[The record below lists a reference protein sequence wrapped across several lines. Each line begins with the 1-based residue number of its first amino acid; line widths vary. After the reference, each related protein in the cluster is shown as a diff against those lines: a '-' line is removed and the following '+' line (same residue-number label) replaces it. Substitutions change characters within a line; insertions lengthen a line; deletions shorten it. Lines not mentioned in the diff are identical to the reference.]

1 MHDQPKAP
9 GGDVDIEIQN
19 QRIVLSY
26 VIETYPG
33 QVRMSELVRGLTRDS
48 EKRNESAEIEDAV
61 RELRGAGLL
70 FRSEAL
76 VLPTRAAIRAYE
88 VLVEAA

>member
-1 MHDQPKAP
+1 MHDQSNGRNDNA
-9 GGDVDIEIQN
+9 EIDLQN

-26 VIETYPG
+26 IIETYPG
-33 QVRMSELVRGLTRDS
+33 QVRLSELVRGLTRDS
-48 EKRNESAEIEDAV
+48 EKRNEGNEIEDAV

-70 FRSEAL
+70 FRCEAM

-88 VLVEAA
+88 VLVDAA

>member
-1 MHDQPKAP
+1 MHDQPKGP
-9 GGDVDIEIQN
+9 GGAVDIEIQN

-26 VIETYPG
+26 IIETYPG

-48 EKRNESAEIEDAV
+48 EKRSESAELEDAV
-61 RELRGAGLL
+61 SELRGAGLL
-70 FRSEAL
+70 FRSEAM

-88 VLVEAA
+88 VLVDAA